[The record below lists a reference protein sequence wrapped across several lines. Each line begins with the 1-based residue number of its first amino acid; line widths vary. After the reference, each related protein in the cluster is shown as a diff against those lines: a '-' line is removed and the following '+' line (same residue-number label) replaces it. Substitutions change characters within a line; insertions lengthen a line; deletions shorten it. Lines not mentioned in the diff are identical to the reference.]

1 MADGLLLYQVDAFT
15 SEAYAGN
22 PAAVCLLEG
31 EKSDLWMQA
40 VAAEMNLSE
49 TAFLLPIEQ
58 GYSLRWFTPVAEVD
72 LCGHATLAAAHV
84 LWEGNLLERTE
95 KARFFT
101 RSGPLFASYKEPW
114 IELDFPAQ
122 PCRET
127 TAPTGL
133 YATLGITK
141 ALHTGKSTEDYLVEL
156 NSENALRKLKP
167 NFRRLQEI
175 SARGVI
181 VTAKG
186 STGGYDFVSRFFAPA
201 LGIDEDPVTGSAHC
215 TLGPYWMKKLGK
227 ERMLA
232 YQASKRGGELYVVPA
247 EERVFISGRAVTVL
261 RGELLA
267 MEEPCEKADH

>member
-22 PAAVCLLEG
+22 PAAVCMLER
-31 EKSDLWMQA
+31 EKSDQWMQA

-49 TAFLLPIEQ
+49 TAFLFPIEQ
-58 GYSLRWFTPVAEVD
+58 GYSLRWFTPVAEVN

-84 LWEGNLLERTE
+84 LWRENLLEPDQ

-101 RSGPLFASYKEPW
+101 RSGPLFASYSKPW
-114 IELDFPAQ
+114 IELDFPVQPTAQ
-122 PCRET
+122 A
-127 TAPTGL
+127 TAPAGL
-133 YATLGITK
+133 YAALGI
-141 ALHTGKSTEDYLVEL
+141 ARSLYTGKNDEDYLIEL
-156 NSENALRKLKP
+156 DSEKTLRNLKP
-167 NFRRLQEI
+167 DFRRLKEI
-175 SARGVI
+175 STRGVI

-186 STGGYDFVSRFFAPA
+186 EAGIHDFVSRFFAPA

-215 TLGPYWMKKLGK
+215 TLGPYWGKKLGK

-232 YQASKRGGELYVVPA
+232 HQASRRGGELYVVPS
-247 EERVFISGRAVTVL
+247 EERVFLSGRAVTVL

-267 MEEPCEKADH
+267 LDEPGEQH